1 MSESREHEPTP
12 PSREVAPSIRG
23 ASAEELLAAAG
34 AYLASLRW
42 DGPASHADTLPAGDF
57 LSRL

>member
-1 MSESREHEPTP
+1 MNESPEQTST
-12 PSREVAPSIRG
+12 PSREVAPAIRG
-23 ASAEELLAAAG
+23 ASPEVLLAAAG

-42 DGPASHADTLPAGDF
+42 DGPTSHADTLPAGDF